1 MSVDSE
7 LQRHRA
13 DWENFMGLTV
23 KITGGLAV
31 LLILMAVFL
40 VNAHYPSAAGRA
52 GGRRGSA

>member
-23 KITGGLAV
+23 MITVAIAV
-31 LLILMAVFL
+31 LLVLMAIFL
-40 VNAHYPSAAGRA
+40 VKSH
-52 GGRRGSA
+52 